1 MASAIRYLMAFPSL
15 HSLHL
20 ISMHEFISS
29 DSIHQSF
36 EEIYELL
43 SSNQIGGVLIDGYV
57 VGTKKHL
64 FEKPFLRIYKM
75 YDYSSVYGVVS
86 GGDSRKLATCFRTYM
101 QENIAKI
108 FSHVAENVQ
117 AIEVN

>member
-1 MASAIRYLMAFPSL
+1 MASAIRYLMAFSSL
-15 HSLHL
+15 HSIHL
-20 ISMHEFISS
+20 ISMHEFISL

-43 SSNQIGGVLIDGYV
+43 SSNQISGVLIDGYV

-64 FEKPFLRIYKM
+64 FEKPFLRIYRM

-86 GGDSRKLATCFRTYM
+86 GGDSRKLATCFRRYM